1 MGQVQ
6 SRHLDEAEL
15 EMTNS
20 IDVHGRRLP
29 RRFVVLLVTVGLLAT
44 MIIQSARAE
53 AEDGTRDFM
62 VYNYLPWPIV
72 LVSYST
78 GNPYPEFVKPNNGP
92 IKTTEKFTIGVRV
105 EYSETN
111 IRMNFDAIK
120 PGGEHIPAGQ
130 VEVWCNYDRN
140 QRKPFYSIAG
150 YPGPERNTRP
160 RMWGGPQS
168 DTLYFI
174 D

>member
-1 MGQVQ
+1 
-6 SRHLDEAEL
+6 
-15 EMTNS
+15 
-20 IDVHGRRLP
+20 
-29 RRFVVLLVTVGLLAT
+29 
-44 MIIQSARAE
+44 
-53 AEDGTRDFM
+53 M

-120 PGGEHIPAGQ
+120 PGGEHIPAGIWQ
-130 VEVWCNYDRN
+130 EHGNLAR
-140 QRKPFYSIAG
+140 RIAG
-150 YPGPERNTRP
+150 ARRLRRWRNRAGIAWSAAP
-160 RMWGGPQS
+160 RS
-168 DTLYFI
+168 FFA
-174 D
+174 